1 MQLLTNPKYQLIHSL
16 LARDVLKVPCNAQTH
31 EGVQMIM
38 PWPHIWKNWQGN
50 FEKLYPRKVQ
60 LQFVTKDQ
68 NINPHLEVNKNVI
81 LKVILHVGLEQ
92 EEVQE
97 GGSVEKYNK

>member
-1 MQLLTNPKYQLIHSL
+1 MPANSL
-16 LARDVLKVPCNAQTH
+16 LARDVLKIPCNAQTH
-31 EGVQMIM
+31 EGAQMIM
-38 PWPHIWKNWQGN
+38 LWPHIWKNWQSN

-68 NINPHLEVNKNVI
+68 NINPHLEVNENVI

-92 EEVQE
+92 EMVQE
-97 GGSVEKYNK
+97 GGSVEKYNKNKQPQLIMK

>member
-1 MQLLTNPKYQLIHSL
+1 
-16 LARDVLKVPCNAQTH
+16 
-31 EGVQMIM
+31 MIM

-60 LQFVTKDQ
+60 LQFVKKDQ

-92 EEVQE
+92 EEVQQ
-97 GGSVEKYNK
+97 GGSVEKYKK